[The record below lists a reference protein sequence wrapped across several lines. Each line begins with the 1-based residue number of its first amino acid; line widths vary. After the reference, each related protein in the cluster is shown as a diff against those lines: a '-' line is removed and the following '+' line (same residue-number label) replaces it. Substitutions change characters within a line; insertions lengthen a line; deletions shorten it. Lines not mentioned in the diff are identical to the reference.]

1 MPVFR
6 NHFNLI
12 QCTPS
17 YRVVLP
23 GKKLPIKLN
32 KNADESYTK
41 RDGLGIQIFLNS
53 LIFVLFGIAL
63 DAFLVKRNCSGLK
76 C

>member
-1 MPVFR
+1 M
-6 NHFNLI
+6 
-12 QCTPS
+12 
-17 YRVVLP
+17 P

-41 RDGLGIQIFLNS
+41 GDELGNQLVLNS
-53 LIFVLFGIAL
+53 LIFVLFGIVL
-63 DAFLVKRNCSGLK
+63 NAFLVKRNCSGLK